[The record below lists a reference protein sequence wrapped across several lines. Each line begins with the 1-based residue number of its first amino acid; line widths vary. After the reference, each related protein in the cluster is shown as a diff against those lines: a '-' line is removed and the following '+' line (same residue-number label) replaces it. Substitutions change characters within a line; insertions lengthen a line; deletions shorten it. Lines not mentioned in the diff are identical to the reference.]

1 MNQRRH
7 LLLLVGAGL
16 AAGLSARAQSPDK
29 LYRIGWLTSSPLS
42 VTPQLV
48 DAFVAGMRE
57 LGWVEGRR
65 YAIENLYSEGRNERL
80 PALAAELVR
89 RRVDLIVCAGSATTA
104 AAKAATTTIPILFLY
119 VGDPV
124 GANLVRSLAHPEG
137 NVTGLGGVGP
147 GLAAKQLELLKA
159 SVPKAKR
166 IGVML
171 DSTFGPHPRSRAEAE
186 TAARSLGV
194 VLRPI
199 ELRTPGDI
207 EPAFA
212 ALARDP
218 VDALL
223 VLGQAFLF
231 EHSARFAKLAIG
243 QRLPAVI
250 PFAEVARDGL
260 LLAYG
265 WQIIDDVRRLPRF
278 IDRILG
284 KGVQPAE
291 LPVEQP
297 TQFRLV
303 VNLKTAKAIGVVI
316 PRSVLLRADEVIE

>member
-1 MNQRRH
+1 MNLRRH
-7 LLLLVGAGL
+7 LLLLIGAAL
-16 AAGLSARAQSPDK
+16 ATARSARAQSPDK
-29 LYRIGWLTSSPLS
+29 VYRIGWLTASPLS
-42 VTPQLV
+42 TAPQLIG
-48 DAFVAGMRE
+48 AFGAGMRE
-57 LGWVEGRR
+57 LGWIEGRH
-65 YAIENLYSEGRNERL
+65 YTVENLYSEGRNERL
-80 PALAAELVR
+80 PELAAELVR
-89 RRVDLIVCAGSATTA
+89 RRVDMIVCAGSATTA

-124 GANLVRSLAHPEG
+124 GAKLVTSLAHPEG
-137 NVTGLGGVGP
+137 NVTGLGGVGT
-147 GLAAKQLELLKA
+147 GLATKQLELLKA

-166 IGVML
+166 IGMML
-171 DSTFGPHPRSRAEAE
+171 DPTFGPHQLSRPEAE
-186 TAARSLGV
+186 RAARTLGV

-199 ELRTPGDI
+199 ELRKPADI
-207 EPAFA
+207 EPVFA

-231 EHSARFAKLAIG
+231 EHSARFAKLAID

-303 VNLKTAKAIGVVI
+303 VNLKTAKAIGVDI